1 MELAKRLINNEG
13 RLRYVPESTV
23 IHYHAENWAQVKRRF
38 EREAIALKKIM
49 PQVHVSRYD
58 TIRYISSS
66 IFNDWKCAW
75 QEKVWLQKASNI
87 VFYRFNQYFGAYKGN
102 HEHRELSRKEKEKYF
117 FPYQ

>member
-1 MELAKRLINNEG
+1 
-13 RLRYVPESTV
+13 
-23 IHYHAENWAQVKRRF
+23 
-38 EREAIALKKIM
+38 M

-102 HEHRELSRKEKEKYF
+102 HEHRELSRKEKEKIF

>member
-1 MELAKRLINNEG
+1 MELAKRLVSNNG
-13 RLRYVPESTV
+13 RVRYVPDSTV

-49 PQVHVSRYD
+49 PQVHVTRQD
-58 TIRYISSS
+58 TIRYIISSV
-66 IFNDWKCAW
+66 INDFRCAW
-75 QEKVWLQKASNI
+75 RENVLTEKASEI
-87 VFYRFNQYFGAYKGN
+87 VFYRWNQYFGAYTGN